1 MSEQEQQPT
10 PAKGGISHEDEYAR
24 LSEVFESSARRWEL
38 IIYPSLFAFIVLAV
52 YGFYLIYNLQRDVH
66 YLAISVDTNM
76 TTLAGNMQAVAKN
89 MGQLTTNV
97 RAMTVSLDSIDHK
110 VATLEPMLTNISSMD
125 RSMRSITY
133 NTGAMNAAVQGL
145 NISTYR
151 MNRDLGRPMR
161 MMKTFMPW

>member
-1 MSEQEQQPT
+1 
-10 PAKGGISHEDEYAR
+10 
-24 LSEVFESSARRWEL
+24 
-38 IIYPSLFAFIVLAV
+38 
-52 YGFYLIYNLQRDVH
+52 
-66 YLAISVDTNM
+66 
-76 TTLAGNMQAVAKN
+76 
-89 MGQLTTNV
+89 
-97 RAMTVSLDSIDHK
+97 
-110 VATLEPMLTNISSMD
+110 MLTNISSMD